1 MKDQSKNIKSRKN
14 IKNEAGGKVILL
26 CLLAAVPLIVMGRRY
41 HTGLENYLWHGGEE
55 AYDFFFFYKMWAVI
69 LLAAMMIIILA
80 MQIKAGRL
88 RVKFTRREWMVF
100 IPLFA
105 FVLLTFVSTL
115 VSEHI
120 AEGMWG
126 GYEQFES
133 VWAVMGYVVIAFYG
147 FVYLDTEKASVLLLR
162 VLAFVSGIIGLLGT
176 LQFFGLDYCKS
187 GLMRAILS
195 ASVHEQDINVV
206 LEEGRVYSTLYNP
219 NYVGVYCVLTI
230 PVFVCMLLEVK
241 SIKEKLCYGVVT
253 VLLLMSLIGS
263 KSKTG
268 IIVLAVMLVIMLVFK
283 RQMMLKK
290 KSTLFIFAG
299 VFAVFIGILAT
310 RGKTVL
316 DTIKGGLFVEKAET
330 VGWDAMRTTDD
341 GVELC
346 YGGRWFRL
354 SLNLNTTEPTQL
366 LTAIYEDG
374 SPCEV
379 SNTGDGNA
387 AVTVNLKDGTPAGF
401 AVSYGY
407 ITEND
412 LGFMVQGG
420 GGNFPFIYK
429 NGTYQYY
436 KNEAKQGK
444 IDTTKAPRPEFLK
457 GYEGLFSGR
466 GYIWRMTMPLLPEHI
481 FLGSGQGTF
490 VFEFPNYDLAQRTKY
505 GYGRILIT
513 KPHNLYLQTACQS
526 GVFAMLL
533 CVFAWGYYLIQAVRN
548 NWREGLM
555 SFASVGVMIGILGYL
570 LMGFLNDSCI
580 AVAPVFWL
588 LLGLGVRQNYEARK
602 KEASMQTE
610 VEG

>member
-1 MKDQSKNIKSRKN
+1 MLKGEAEELKNQSKNRKARKN
-14 IKNEAGGKVILL
+14 IKNEAGGKVLLL
-26 CLLAAVPLIVMGRRY
+26 CLLAVVPLIVMGKRY
-41 HTGLENYLWHGGEE
+41 YTGLEDYLWHGGEE
-55 AYDFFFFYKMWAVI
+55 AFDFFFFYKMWAVI
-69 LLAAMMIIILA
+69 LLAAMMLLILVL
-80 MQIKAGRL
+80 QIKDGRL

-147 FVYLDTEKASVLLLR
+147 FVYLDTEEASALLLR
-162 VLAFVSGIIGLLGT
+162 VLAVVSGIVGLLGT

-206 LEEGRVYSTLYNP
+206 FEEGRVYSTLYNP
-219 NYVGVYCVLTI
+219 NYVGVYCVLMI
-230 PVFVCMLLEVK
+230 PVFVSMLLEVK
-241 SIKEKLCYGVVT
+241 SIKEKICYGVVIA
-253 VLLLMSLIGS
+253 LLLMSLIGS

-283 RQMMLKK
+283 RQMLFKK
-290 KSTLFIFAG
+290 KSTLLIFAG
-299 VFAVFIGILAT
+299 IFAVFIGVLAT

-354 SLNLNTTEPTQL
+354 SLNLNTTDPAQL

-379 SNTGDGNA
+379 ANTGDGNA
-387 AVTVNLKDGTPAGF
+387 TVTLNLKDGTQAGF

-412 LGFMVQGG
+412 LGFMIEGG
-420 GGNFPFIYK
+420 GGRFPFVYK
-429 NGTYQYY
+429 EGTYQYY
-436 KNEAKQGK
+436 TNEK
-444 IDTTKAPRPEFLK
+444 
-457 GYEGLFSGR
+457 
-466 GYIWRMTMPLLPEHI
+466 
-481 FLGSGQGTF
+481 
-490 VFEFPNYDLAQRTKY
+490 
-505 GYGRILIT
+505 
-513 KPHNLYLQTACQS
+513 
-526 GVFAMLL
+526 
-533 CVFAWGYYLIQAVRN
+533 
-548 NWREGLM
+548 
-555 SFASVGVMIGILGYL
+555 
-570 LMGFLNDSCI
+570 
-580 AVAPVFWL
+580 
-588 LLGLGVRQNYEARK
+588 ARK
-602 KEASMQTE
+602 A
-610 VEG
+610 